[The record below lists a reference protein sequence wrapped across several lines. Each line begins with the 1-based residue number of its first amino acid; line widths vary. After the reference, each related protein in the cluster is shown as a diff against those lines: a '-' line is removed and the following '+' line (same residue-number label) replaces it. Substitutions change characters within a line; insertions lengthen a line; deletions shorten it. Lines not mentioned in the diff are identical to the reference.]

1 MHLLHYFWGFDIN
14 TTAYRLDKYILTK
27 ELHTLALEE
36 HILPSRAT
44 QLPYIPRRCE
54 WTSIYSLRAAF
65 KLELITDKRLIRVFV
80 CRLIRISFLSRER
93 KREFPPSWSGKF
105 KQKIFVFAQFMTWYL
120 RLLTIIRV
128 IKMSKMPIKTEKI
141 TQMCSSSISNMTCA
155 SATVWPDG
163 LINCSIFIHLLQWK
177 LAK

>member
-105 KQKIFVFAQFMTWYL
+105 KQKIARIWVSSNFDFPKIGFFRRKNKTHVVAA
-120 RLLTIIRV
+120 RV
-128 IKMSKMPIKTEKI
+128 SRPEFCAAGMNTQKTLATKLWP
-141 TQMCSSSISNMTCA
+141 QSIS
-155 SATVWPDG
+155 
-163 LINCSIFIHLLQWK
+163 
-177 LAK
+177 